1 MGETGSTPSER
12 RRSQGLI
19 PALAAGVIIGA
30 VECVL
35 AIAFAAFVFGGLL
48 ASRLPDGIGLY
59 LFAAVLTLAILAWRA
74 GRRGVVGSVQDAAA
88 AVLGIVAAS
97 SAAKAASLRQVA
109 ASTGL
114 QDYEAPDVFL
124 TVIAAT
130 LVVTVLCGGVFSAL
144 GTFRIGSVVR
154 FMPYPVI
161 GGFLAGTGWLLLKGG
176 IYVASGVQ
184 PALRTAR
191 YFIREPTLI
200 RWAPAFVF
208 GAVLLGA
215 VRIVKRPLVIPT
227 VLAVGV
233 VAFAVGMV
241 VTGSSIDEARDG
253 RWFLGPFESVRLWQP
268 WTLRALGGAD
278 WSSVLDQWSAIVSA
292 VLVASLA
299 LLLNVS
305 GTEVVLGRDLDTNRE
320 LRDAG
325 VLNVVSGALGGIPG
339 YHALSLTALAQRM
352 SVNARTAG
360 FVAAAVPLTAVV
372 FGASVIEL
380 IPRMLVG
387 GVLVFLGL
395 AFIVEW
401 VWDKRKVLP
410 KVEYLIVL
418 VILAGVIA
426 VGFLPAVALGLVMAV
441 VLFAVNY
448 GRIEQVREVTFGD
461 TYRSNVDRSASER
474 QALREMS
481 ERIQVLR
488 LTGFVFFGS
497 ASALLARIRQRVERA
512 PLRFL
517 VMDLRRVSGV
527 DSSAV
532 VSFVK
537 IAYLAEANG
546 FELVLAGASDRVR
559 EQLERGGVRSS
570 GGVVTFVP
578 DLDRGLQRCED
589 AFLAEAPVPS
599 PTADEASAAEM
610 PPALGPYLKRESLP
624 EGSVLMRQDEPPTD
638 VLVLASGR
646 LRVEAVTSAGTRMR
660 LRTIRPGVVVGE
672 VAMYTGAARTADVVA
687 DTPVDVLRLSAD
699 AIERIESEDPELA
712 AAVHRWL
719 ARTIA
724 ERLAGALTT
733 YDALID

>member
-1 MGETGSTPSER
+1 
-12 RRSQGLI
+12 
-19 PALAAGVIIGA
+19 
-30 VECVL
+30 
-35 AIAFAAFVFGGLL
+35 
-48 ASRLPDGIGLY
+48 
-59 LFAAVLTLAILAWRA
+59 
-74 GRRGVVGSVQDAAA
+74 
-88 AVLGIVAAS
+88 
-97 SAAKAASLRQVA
+97 
-109 ASTGL
+109 
-114 QDYEAPDVFL
+114 
-124 TVIAAT
+124 
-130 LVVTVLCGGVFSAL
+130 
-144 GTFRIGSVVR
+144 
-154 FMPYPVI
+154 
-161 GGFLAGTGWLLLKGG
+161 
-176 IYVASGVQ
+176 
-184 PALRTAR
+184 
-191 YFIREPTLI
+191 
-200 RWAPAFVF
+200 
-208 GAVLLGA
+208 
-215 VRIVKRPLVIPT
+215 
-227 VLAVGV
+227 
-233 VAFAVGMV
+233 
-241 VTGSSIDEARDG
+241 
-253 RWFLGPFESVRLWQP
+253 
-268 WTLRALGGAD
+268 
-278 WSSVLDQWSAIVSA
+278 
-292 VLVASLA
+292 
-299 LLLNVS
+299 
-305 GTEVVLGRDLDTNRE
+305 
-320 LRDAG
+320 
-325 VLNVVSGALGGIPG
+325 
-339 YHALSLTALAQRM
+339 
-352 SVNARTAG
+352 VNARTAG
-360 FVAAAVPLTAVV
+360 FVAAGVPLSAVV

>member
-1 MGETGSTPSER
+1 VSER
-12 RRSQGLI
+12 ERAPGRVG
-19 PALAAGVIIGA
+19 AVAAGLVIGA
-30 VECVL
+30 VEVVV
-35 AIAFAAFVFGGLL
+35 AAAFAALVFGGLL
-48 ASRLPDGIGLY
+48 KRYVPDGIALY
-59 LFAAVLTLAILAWRA
+59 LAAASIALAVVAWRA
-74 GRRGVVGSVQDAAA
+74 GARGVVGNLHAATPAILSVLATP
-88 AVLGIVAAS
+88 VALNAFGS
-97 SAAKAASLRQVA
+97 GGR
-109 ASTGL
+109 
-114 QDYEAPDVFL
+114 DFL
-124 TVIAAT
+124 TIVLVT
-130 LVVTVLCGGVFSAL
+130 LVVTVGAGIACFLL
-144 GTFRIGSVVR
+144 GIVRRGNLVR
-154 FMPYPVI
+154 FVPYPVV
-161 GGFLAGTGWLLLKGG
+161 GAFLAGTGWLLVKGG
-176 IYVASGVQ
+176 VAVAVNESAFLL
-184 PALRTAR
+184 PAADLVPG
-191 YFIREPTLI
+191 EVLV
-200 RWAPAFVF
+200 RWLPAVAFGTILLVAPRV
-208 GAVLLGA
+208 
-215 VRIVKRPLVIPT
+215 VKHPLVIPV
-227 VLAVGV
+227 VLAIGV
-233 VAFAVGMV
+233 AAFAVGMV
-241 VTGSSIDEARDG
+241 VTGSSIDEARSDD
-253 RWFLGPFESVRLWQP
+253 WMLLGSFDDAPAWQP
-268 WTLRALGGAD
+268 WTTNAIVGAD
-278 WSSVLDQWSAIVSA
+278 LA
-292 VLVASLA
+292 A
-299 LLLNVS
+299 LLEQGAGIVAAMFITVLAVSHNVNA
-305 GTEVVLGRDLDTNRE
+305 TEVVLGRDLDTNRE

-352 SVNARTAG
+352 SVDARTAG
-360 FVAAAVPLTAVV
+360 FVAAAVPLAAVV
-372 FGASVIEL
+372 FGAAVIEL

-448 GRIEQVREVTFGD
+448 GRIEQVREVTFGE
-461 TYRSNVDRSASER
+461 TYRSNVDRSPAER
-474 QALREMS
+474 DALREMG
-481 ERIQVLR
+481 RRVQVLR

-497 ASALLARIRQRVERA
+497 ASALLERIRTRVERA

-537 IAYLAEANG
+537 MVYLAEANR

-570 GGVVTFVP
+570 EGVVAFLP

-589 AFLAEAPVPS
+589 VLLAEAAVPA
-599 PTADEASAAEM
+599 PTGEAPASEM
-610 PPALGPYLKRESLP
+610 PPGLGPYLERDSLP
-624 EGSVLMRQDEPPTD
+624 EGTVLMRQDEPPTD
-638 VLVLASGR
+638 VVVLASGR
-646 LRVEAVTSAGTRMR
+646 LRVEAVTSAGTSMR

-687 DTPVDVLRLSAD
+687 DTPVDVLRLSAE
-699 AIERIESEDPELA
+699 AIRRIESEDPELA